1 MTAPRSARSA
11 WLLVGST
18 PGWRGDVPRAG
29 PGLRRVRARPR
40 AGHGGAAECA
50 FGVVVGRLDAGVA
63 GERPECGPGLEEV
76 AGDAAAVLVA
86 RALAGVAAHD
96 RLELGLGLA
105 DHGLEPGAGVGVL
118 EDFPGPKQ
126 PLADPQAVFAELAL
140 CGHAFGVRLEVT
152 GEVRPA
158 ELAACER
165 QVGVGPTS

>member
-63 GERPECGPGLEEV
+63 GERPECGPGFEEV

-96 RLELGLGLA
+96 RLELALELA
-105 DHGLEPGAGVGVL
+105 DRVRELAAVVGVL
-118 EDFPGPKQ
+118 EDLPSPEHA
-126 PLADPQAVFAELAL
+126 LTDAEAV
-140 CGHAFGVRLEVT
+140 
-152 GEVRPA
+152 
-158 ELAACER
+158 
-165 QVGVGPTS
+165 